1 MADATLSHNAPVAA
15 VHGHE
20 GEFEAPLFGAYSKK
34 VGMWLF
40 LASDSLTFGALLF
53 AFCYNRIYTAW
64 PTPFGKDSI
73 INATVMTGCLLSSSL
88 TMVLGVFAAQR
99 GDRAW
104 TRNWL
109 LATMAFG
116 TAFIVLHG
124 MEWSKLIGEGLALP
138 GFFTLLGVSQ
148 PSGAGELADV
158 SKNVPQF
165 TQAFF
170 GLTAMHML
178 HVTIGVI
185 YLGVVALRRWFLPIL
200 GVIWIGAALL
210 IPAGNVFHYPIHV
223 LGIGLLIAA
232 IILFL
237 KPKDYDAHGVDV
249 HLPLGLF
256 DVDESYVRKRA
267 ERAISSPARNAG
279 DPRGSPGSFA
289 RQKASRTG

>member
-1 MADATLSHNAPVAA
+1 MSDAAA
-15 VHGHE
+15 AHHGLP
-20 GEFEAPLFGAYSKK
+20 GEYEAPLFGAYSKK

-53 AFCYNRIYTAW
+53 AFSYNRIYTVPW
-64 PTPFGKDSI
+64 PTPFHAESI
-73 INATVMTGCLLSSSL
+73 ANATVMTACLLSSSL

-124 MEWSKLIGEGLALP
+124 MEWTKLIGEGLTVP
-138 GFFTLLGVSQ
+138 GFMTVLGVSN
-148 PSGAGELADV
+148 SGATGELADI

-165 TQAFF
+165 AQAFF

-185 YLGVVALRRWFLPIL
+185 YLGVIAFRKWFLPVL
-200 GVIWIGAALL
+200 GVIWIAAAFL
-210 IPAGNVFHYPIHV
+210 IPSGNVFHYPVNI
-223 LGIGLLIAA
+223 LGGGLILAA

-237 KPKDYDAHGVDV
+237 KPKDYDAYDVEVCGLYWHFVDLV
-249 HLPLGLF
+249 WMFIFPLVYLMSTK
-256 DVDESYVRKRA
+256 V
-267 ERAISSPARNAG
+267 
-279 DPRGSPGSFA
+279 
-289 RQKASRTG
+289 

>member
-1 MADATLSHNAPVAA
+1 MADATLEHDAVQHGVSGIHAAPGAY
-15 VHGHE
+15 
-20 GEFEAPLFGAYSKK
+20 EAPLFGAYSKK

-53 AFCYNRIYTAW
+53 AFSYNRIYTNPW
-64 PTPFGKDSI
+64 PTPFHAQSI
-73 INATVMTGCLLSSSL
+73 ANATIMTACLLSSSL

-124 MEWSKLIGEGLALP
+124 MEWTKLIGEGLTLP
-138 GFFTLLGVSQ
+138 GFMSVLGVAT
-148 PSGAGELADV
+148 PSANGELSEI

-178 HVTIGVI
+178 HVTLGVI
-185 YLGVVALRRWFLPIL
+185 YLGVVALRKVFLAIL
-200 GVIWIGAALL
+200 GVIWIAAAFL
-210 IPAGNVFHYPIHV
+210 IPAGNVFHYPVHV
-223 LGIGLLIAA
+223 LGIALLVSA

-237 KPKDYDAHGVDV
+237 KPKDYDAHDVEVAGLYWHFVDLV
-249 HLPLGLF
+249 WMFIFPLVYLMSTR
-256 DVDESYVRKRA
+256 VV
-267 ERAISSPARNAG
+267 
-279 DPRGSPGSFA
+279 
-289 RQKASRTG
+289 